1 VSPLIGRRLLCAGEL
16 QSGEQVKLLFLTC
29 QVTCAYST
37 SHTRRH
43 LSEYTH
49 LEAELAFISFEDLLD
64 HIETIV
70 GYPDEPRRR
79 LALTFKPDL

>member
-1 VSPLIGRRLLCAGEL
+1 MHE
-16 QSGEQVKLLFLTC
+16 
-29 QVTCAYST
+29 

-49 LEAELAFISFEDLLD
+49 LEAELGFITFDDLMT

-70 GYPDEPRRR
+70 NSPSSM
-79 LALTFKPDL
+79 LALCLT

>member
-1 VSPLIGRRLLCAGEL
+1 MLYPKA
-16 QSGEQVKLLFLTC
+16 
-29 QVTCAYST
+29 TCAHSHS

-49 LEAELAFISFEDLLD
+49 LEAELAFITFDELMD

-70 GYPDEPRRR
+70 RTSPNEC
-79 LALTFKPDL
+79 